1 MANQKDI
8 LRAKQAAIIPIA
20 AFTANG
26 DVERLK
32 GALSSGLDAGLTINE
47 IKEVLIQMYAYAG
60 FPRALTGLSTFMNVV
75 EERKKAGKNDPEGP
89 APKRLPA
96 NADKYAIGEKI
107 QTALVGKPVSGPLY
121 EFCPDIGVCLK
132 EHLFC
137 DIFARNLLSEQ
148 DREIATISCLAAL
161 PTPAQLASHLRV
173 CLNVGLTPGELRD
186 FVKILGEK
194 VGRSQAEL
202 AGNILNDVLSKK

>member
-8 LRAKQAAIIPIA
+8 LSAKEAAIIPIA

-26 DVERLK
+26 DVEKLK
-32 GALSSGLDAGLTINE
+32 AALISGLDAGLTINE
-47 IKEVLIQMYAYAG
+47 IREVLIQMYAYAG
-60 FPRALTGLSTFMNVV
+60 FPRALTSLSTFMNVV

-89 APKRLPA
+89 APKQVPA
-96 NADKYAIGEKI
+96 SADKYAIGEKI

-121 EFCPDIGVCLK
+121 EFCPDIGVFLK

-137 DIFARNLLSEQ
+137 DIFARNLLSKQ

-161 PTPAQLASHLRV
+161 PAPAQLASHLRV
-173 CLNVGLTPGELRD
+173 CLNVGLTPEQLWD

-194 VGRSQAEL
+194 VGKSQAEL
-202 AGNILNDVLSKK
+202 AGDILNDVLAKK